1 MTRQVKINE
10 SVIDQFPVFDFDG
23 YTKKTGETSFTST
36 LWRDGAV
43 KAISVNI
50 NEIGTSGEYKV
61 DFIPDQEGF
70 WKLEIL
76 VDYNKDT
83 FAFEYVTVTNDF
95 DDLYAGIRRLL
106 GLSHENA
113 FIDNTVHDPD
123 SQLLSARV
131 RIFDSKANCDLATD
145 GGSETTGLIATYT
158 ITTVYDGVN
167 EFGTFKQVRDS

>member
-1 MTRQVKINE
+1 VTRQIKVNE
-10 SVIDQFPVFDFDG
+10 VVIGQFPVFDFDG
-23 YTKKTGETSFTST
+23 YTKKTGETAFTAT
-36 LWRDGAV
+36 LWRDAAV
-43 KAISVNI
+43 KAIAVNI
-50 NEIGTSGEYKV
+50 SEIGSSGEYEF
-61 DFIPDQEGF
+61 DFTPDEEGY

-76 VDYNKDT
+76 IDYNKDVYG
-83 FAFEYVTVTNDF
+83 FEYVSATFDF
-95 DDLYAGIRRLL
+95 DDMYAGIRRLL

-131 RIFDSKANCDLATD
+131 RIFDSKTNCDAATD

-158 ITTVYDGVN
+158 ITTVYDGIN